1 MFDHVSFESS
11 SSREEEIRLNKGA
24 MFLVWFTNKPFIIS
38 TRSYRSY
45 RSVQRVLYHKTRK
58 RRNHKLQFYSCLRC
72 STNFPSL
79 KQPHDVH
86 ASWKLWE
93 HERTRILFSL
103 GQAGCK
109 QNFSNSE
116 LSPSWIISQC
126 LPISGPIYN
135 KVTSLIKDFPDY
147 KAPYLT
153 GVLLW
158 RCINHETN
166 ENINIEH
173 VISPQL

>member
-103 GQAGCK
+103 GTSRVQAKLFQFWAITFVNNLSMPTYFRPNIQQGNKFNKRLPRLQGAVFNGCA
-109 QNFSNSE
+109 
-116 LSPSWIISQC
+116 IM
-126 LPISGPIYN
+126 
-135 KVTSLIKDFPDY
+135 KVHKPRDKWKY
-147 KAPYLT
+147 
-153 GVLLW
+153 
-158 RCINHETN
+158 
-166 ENINIEH
+166 
-173 VISPQL
+173 